1 MNVLV
6 IDVGTSSM
14 RGILF
19 EHQGKCL
26 TEKQEFYQATYLENS
41 WVEQNPA
48 DWENALYS
56 ILKQSV
62 AEAENMGEKI
72 DAISITSQRSSVIP
86 VDENIRPL
94 SNAIMWQDKRTNY
107 ICESM
112 ENLNDKVFSLCGS
125 RVNPVFSGSKMMW
138 IREERP
144 EIYAKTYK
152 FMVIPDYLIYLMTG
166 RICTDYTYGSRS
178 LLMNIRTHEW
188 DDELLEIFH
197 VEKEKLCELVEPGS
211 VCGHITKAF
220 AEITGCQEGIPVI
233 TAGGDQQC
241 GAIGQGVVKKG
252 VMSVTNMGEKID
264 AISITSQ
271 RSSVIPVDE
280 NIRPLSNAIMWQDK
294 RTNYICESME
304 NLNDKV
310 FSLCGSRVNPVFSGS
325 KMMWIREE
333 RPEIYA
339 KTYKFMVIPDYLIY
353 LMTGRICT
361 DYTYGSRSLL
371 MNIRTHEWDDELLEI
386 FHVEKEKLCELVEPG
401 SVCGHITKAF
411 AEITG
416 CQEGIPVITAG
427 GDQQCGAIGQGV
439 VKKGVMSVTTGT
451 GGYLITA
458 TDQVPENLE
467 QDAICNFSSVKGQYI
482 LESSVLTCC
491 SAFDWFRRQFYP
503 DSSFDEI
510 NREVEQTPIGSHG
523 CLCVPYFMGRST
535 PDWNNMA
542 KAEFANVTLGT
553 TKQDMLRSLLEG
565 ICYEIRNGI
574 DIMNKYVKVSDIYI
588 NGGLS
593 NSVPFN
599 DIQTNVYG
607 MKIIRR
613 GKADAT
619 ARGALMIAVTAMGI
633 FENVEKAFECISRQ
647 DEVKIYLPDDK
658 KILEYERYRAQMN
671 RIYKRVWGEKQKDG
685 RFEFHI

>member
-19 EHQGKCL
+19 DHQGKCL
-26 TEKQEFYQATYLENS
+26 SEKQEFYQATYMENS

-56 ILKQSV
+56 VVSKTVTEIEGS
-62 AEAENMGEKI
+62 GEKV
-72 DAISITSQRSSVIP
+72 DAISLTSQRSSVIP
-86 VDENIRPL
+86 VDQNYHPL

-125 RVNPVFSGSKMMW
+125 RINPVFSGSKMMW
-138 IREERP
+138 IRQERP
-144 EIYAKTYK
+144 EIYQKVYK

-166 RICTDYTYGSRS
+166 HACTDYTYGSRS
-178 LLMNIRTHEW
+178 LLMNIKTHEW

-211 VCGHITKAF
+211 ICGAVTDVF
-220 AEITGCQEGIPVI
+220 AKITGCPAGIPVI

-252 VMSVTNMGEKID
+252 V
-264 AISITSQ
+264 
-271 RSSVIPVDE
+271 
-280 NIRPLSNAIMWQDK
+280 L
-294 RTNYICESME
+294 
-304 NLNDKV
+304 
-310 FSLCGSRVNPVFSGS
+310 
-325 KMMWIREE
+325 
-333 RPEIYA
+333 
-339 KTYKFMVIPDYLIY
+339 
-353 LMTGRICT
+353 
-361 DYTYGSRSLL
+361 
-371 MNIRTHEWDDELLEI
+371 
-386 FHVEKEKLCELVEPG
+386 
-401 SVCGHITKAF
+401 
-411 AEITG
+411 
-416 CQEGIPVITAG
+416 
-427 GDQQCGAIGQGV
+427 
-439 VKKGVMSVTTGT
+439 SVTTGT
-451 GGYLITA
+451 GGYLITT
-458 TDQVPENLE
+458 TDQVPENLK
-467 QDAICNFSSVKGQYI
+467 QDVICNFSSVKGQYI

-503 DSSFDEI
+503 DVPFDEI
-510 NREVEQTPIGSHG
+510 NREVEETPVGSHG

-542 KAEFANVTLGT
+542 KAEFVNINLGT

-574 DIMNKYVKVSDIYI
+574 DVMNKYVKVSDIYI
-588 NGGLS
+588 NGGLT

-599 DIQTNVYG
+599 NIQVNVYG

-619 ARGALMIAVTAMGI
+619 ARGALMIAVTALGI
-633 FENVEKAFECISRQ
+633 YENVEEAFENISRQ
-647 DEVKIYLPDDK
+647 DELKIYLPDGEK
-658 KILEYERYRAQMN
+658 VLEYERYRTQMN
-671 RIYKRVWGEKQKDG
+671 RVYRRMWGEKQNDG
-685 RFEFHI
+685 KFEFHI